1 MSIPKITQAEFLLS
15 VHRWDQL
22 PGGGLPEVAFL
33 GRSNVG
39 KSSLINS
46 LLGRKGLVRVS
57 QQPGCTRALNYY
69 LVNRAWHFVDL
80 PGYGYARVS
89 RAQQAAWGRLILGYL
104 EKRRTLR
111 AVVFLQ
117 DPRRRPGEEEMLLWE
132 KLTGWGRV
140 VIPVLTKADKV
151 KQGERGQA
159 AKEIAQGLAPFGVA
173 PEDLLWFSA
182 RSHEGRDRL
191 WRRLLQELAG

>member
-1 MSIPKITQAEFLLS
+1 MATPKITQAEFSLS
-15 VHRWDQL
+15 VHQWADL
-22 PGGGLPEVAFL
+22 PGGGLPEAAFL

-69 LVNRAWHFVDL
+69 LINRAFYFVDL

-104 EKRRTLR
+104 EKRGTLKV
-111 AVVFLQ
+111 VVFLQ
-117 DPRRRPGEEEMLLWE
+117 DPRRRPEEEEFLLWQR
-132 KLTGWGRV
+132 LRQWGRL
-140 VIPVLTKADKV
+140 VIPVLTKADKL
-151 KQGERGQA
+151 KQRDRSRTLL
-159 AKEIAQGLAPFGVA
+159 EISESLSPFGVE
-173 PEDLLWFSA
+173 PPDLVWFSA
-182 RSHEGRDRL
+182 RTQEGRDRL
-191 WRRLLQELAG
+191 WGRLLAGFR